1 MSSIND
7 SPGFGS
13 FDDTN
18 VDASATSPDRS
29 IEEDI
34 SEEEEILPNNEG
46 RSGSELQEECGA
58 YTVLGT

>member
-1 MSSIND
+1 VSSIND
-7 SPGFGS
+7 SPGSGS